1 MSMYSIK
8 KLLLQILSHKKEFI
22 LANIVAVLAV
32 LVSTP
37 APLLIPLLVDEVV
50 LKKPGW
56 LIESIDKVFSGGHE
70 PYFYVFV
77 VLFLTIALRGIFFIL
92 GVWQNFLFSKISQE
106 IVYKLRV
113 DLLEHLKKLDLKDYE
128 KFTSAKI
135 SSLLVVDIAT
145 IDTFLSTSISKFIIS
160 VLTVLFVGVVL
171 ILIDWRLALFILIL
185 NPIIV
190 FFTTKL
196 ARKVGQ
202 LKRKENSLTQV
213 FSEALSETLDFY
225 EQVRVSNRG
234 EHFFDNLFKKAKDIR
249 DIAIKFRY
257 KSDASAKF
265 SFLLFLSGFEIFR
278 ATGIL
283 MVIYSG
289 LSIGLMLAV
298 FGYLWVIMTPIQEI
312 INIQYAYH
320 NAKGALDRINQLFLL
335 KSEVDYPTKIDPFKG
350 KSTNELKVENLWF
363 SYDGK
368 KDVLKGVNMLF
379 ERGKQS
385 AIIGAS
391 GSGKSTL
398 AKLLVGFYQPN
409 RGDIKVDGVS
419 YKEIGLSKVRD
430 NIFLVLQNPTLF
442 NNTIRYNLTL
452 GEDIDESRLQK
463 AIEIAQLQD
472 VIEKLDNGL
481 DTKIGKG
488 GANLSGGER
497 QRVSIARMVVKDPNI
512 VILDESTSALD
523 SLTED
528 KLFIK
533 LQEYLKD
540 KTTIIIAHRL
550 STIKNAD
557 VVYELDEGRV
567 V

>member
-1 MSMYSIK
+1 MYSINR
-8 KLLLQILSHKKEFI
+8 LLKEIVKYKKEFI
-22 LANIVAVLAV
+22 LANVIALLAV

-50 LKKPGW
+50 LKKGGW
-56 LIESIDKVFSGGHE
+56 LTNTIDRVFIGSHE

-77 VLFLTIALRGIFFIL
+77 VLIMTVTLRGIFFIL
-92 GVWQNFLFSKISQE
+92 GIWQNYLFSKISQQ
-106 IVYKLRV
+106 IVYKLRE
-113 DLLEHLKKLDLKDYE
+113 DILSHLKKLDLKDYE

-135 SSLLVVDIAT
+135 SSLLIVDIET
-145 IDTFLSTSISKFIIS
+145 IDNFLSASISKFIIS
-160 VLTVLFVGVVL
+160 VLTVIFVGIVL
-171 ILIDWRLALFILIL
+171 LMIDWRLALFILIL
-185 NPIIV
+185 NPIII

-196 ARKVGQ
+196 ARNVGKIKQ
-202 LKRKENSLTQV
+202 KENTLTQI
-213 FSEALSETLDFY
+213 FSEALNETLDFY
-225 EQVRVSNRG
+225 EQVRVSNKG
-234 EHFFDNLFKKAKDIR
+234 KHFFDNLFKKAKDIK
-249 DIAIKFRY
+249 DTAIEFRY

-265 SFLLFLSGFEIFR
+265 SFLLFLTGFEIFR

-320 NAKGALDRINQLFLL
+320 NAKVALDRINELFKL
-335 KSEVDYPTKIDPFKG
+335 KIEKDYPPKINPFKD
-350 KSTNELKVENLWF
+350 KETNELKVENLWF

-368 KDVLKGVNMLF
+368 KDVLKGINLTF
-379 ERGKQS
+379 KEGEQS

-419 YKEIGLSKVRD
+419 YKDIGLHTIRE

-442 NNTIRYNLTL
+442 NNTIRYNLTF
-452 GEDIDESRLQK
+452 GEDIGQERLSK
-463 AIEIAQLQD
+463 AIEISQLQS
-472 VIEKLDNGL
+472 VISKLKDGL

-488 GANLSGGER
+488 GVNLSGGER
-497 QRVSIARMVVKDPNI
+497 QRISIARMVVKNPNI

-528 KLFIK
+528 KLFVK

-550 STIKNAD
+550 STIKNAHT
-557 VVYELDEGRV
+557 VYELDEGRLV
-567 V
+567 E

>member
-1 MSMYSIK
+1 MYSIK
-8 KLLLQILSHKKEFI
+8 KLLAQIVKYKKEFI
-22 LANIVAVLAV
+22 LANVIALLAV

-56 LIESIDKVFSGGHE
+56 LVENIDRVFGGSHE
-70 PYFYVFV
+70 PYFYVFI
-77 VLFLTIALRGIFFIL
+77 VLFMTIFLRGLFFIL
-92 GVWQNFLFSKISQE
+92 GVWQNYIFSKISQE
-106 IVYKLRV
+106 IIYKLRV
-113 DLLEHLKKLDLKDYE
+113 DILKHLKKLDLKEYE
-128 KFTSAKI
+128 KFTSAKV
-135 SSLLVVDIAT
+135 SSLLIVDIET

-160 VLTVLFVGVVL
+160 VLTVFFVGIVL
-171 ILIDWRLALFILIL
+171 LLIDWRLALFILIL
-185 NPIIV
+185 NPIII

-196 ARKVGQ
+196 ARKVGK
-202 LKRKENSLTQV
+202 LKRKENSLTQI
-213 FSEALSETLDFY
+213 FSEALNETLDFY
-225 EQVRVSNRG
+225 EQVRVSNKG
-234 EHFFDNLFKKAKDIR
+234 EHFFDKLFKKAKDIK
-249 DIAIKFRY
+249 DIAINFRY

-265 SFLLFLSGFEIFR
+265 SFLLFLSGFEVFR

-320 NAKGALDRINQLFLL
+320 NAKQALDRINELFKL
-335 KSEVDYPTKIDPFKG
+335 KVEQDYPAKINPFKNTT
-350 KSTNELKVENLWF
+350 TNEIRVENLWF

-368 KDVLKGVNMLF
+368 KDVLKDVNLTF
-379 ERGKQS
+379 EKGKQT

-419 YKEIGLSKVRD
+419 YKDIGLYNIRES
-430 NIFLVLQNPTLF
+430 IFLVLQTPTLF
-442 NNTIRYNLTL
+442 NNTIRYNLTF
-452 GEDIDESRLQK
+452 GENISEDRLKK
-463 AIEIAQLQD
+463 AIEIAQLEN
-472 VIEKLDNGL
+472 VIAKLPKGL

-488 GANLSGGER
+488 GINLSGGER
-497 QRVSIARMVVKDPNI
+497 QRISIARMVVKDPNI

-523 SLTED
+523 SLTEE
-528 KLFIK
+528 KLFVK
-533 LQEYLKD
+533 LHEYLQN

-550 STIKNAD
+550 STIKNAHM
-557 VVYELDEGRV
+557 VYELDEGRV
-567 V
+567 IG